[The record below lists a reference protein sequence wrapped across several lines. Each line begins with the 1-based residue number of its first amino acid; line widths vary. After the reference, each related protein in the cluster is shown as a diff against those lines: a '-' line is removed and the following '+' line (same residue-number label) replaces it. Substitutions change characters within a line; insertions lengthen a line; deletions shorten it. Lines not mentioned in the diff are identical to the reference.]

1 MAKTKIEFVCRECG
15 SSHHQWAGQCLDCK
29 EWNTLEEVVISQATS
44 SKPESLKDLPSS
56 KVQNLSEIKSQN
68 NHRLS
73 TGLSELDR
81 TLGGGLVDGSV
92 VLIGGD
98 PGIGKSTLI
107 LQAIAAIN
115 ASSTTLYVSGEES
128 AEQVS
133 DRAIRLGIK
142 EDILFIGETHL
153 EKIIKISKDTRP
165 KVIVIDS
172 IQTMVTDLS
181 NSAPGSVTQVRDC
194 AAQLTQYAKQ
204 TNTILLMIGHVTKG
218 GALAGPRIL
227 EHMVDAVLYFEGDAG
242 GRYRIIRAVKNRFGA
257 VNEISVFAMGEK
269 GLQQV
274 SNPSSIFLSN
284 QENPSSGSMVMVTRE
299 ATRPLLVEIQALV
312 DQANGTPKRVSV
324 GLDQNRLSLQLA
336 ILHKHSGIATFDQ
349 DVFINVVG
357 GIKVSETASDLVVM
371 LAIVSSLR
379 DKVIPSKWIAFGEV
393 GLTGEVRPV
402 YNSMERLSEAQKQG
416 FEVAII
422 PKGNAPKKPIKG
434 MKVVTVGYLI
444 PSNSVFTRE
453 QLVFY
458 RSMPF

>member
-15 SSHHQWAGQCLDCK
+15 ASHHQWAGQCLDCK
-29 EWNTLEEVVISQATS
+29 EWNTLEEIVISQTTS
-44 SKPESLKDLPSS
+44 SKSEILKDLPAS
-56 KVQNLSEIKSQN
+56 KVQNLSEITTQN
-68 NHRLS
+68 KERLS

-107 LQAIAAIN
+107 LQALAVIN
-115 ASSTTLYVSGEES
+115 TSNTTLYVSGEES

-133 DRAIRLGIK
+133 ERAIRLEIK
-142 EDILFIGETHL
+142 EDILFISETHL
-153 EKIIKISKDTRP
+153 EKILKLSKDVQP

-172 IQTMVTDLS
+172 IQTMVTDIS
-181 NSAPGSVTQVRDC
+181 TSAPGSVTQVRDC

-204 TNTILLMIGHVTKG
+204 TNTVLLLIGHVTKG

-227 EHMVDAVLYFEGDAG
+227 EHMVDAVLYFEGDPG
-242 GRYRIIRAVKNRFGA
+242 GRYRIIRAVKNRFGS

-269 GLQQV
+269 GLQQI

-312 DQANGTPKRVSV
+312 DQANGSPKRVSV

-336 ILHKHSGIATFDQ
+336 ILHKHSGISTFDQ

-379 DKVIPSKWIAFGEV
+379 DKVIPNNWIAFGEV

-402 YNSMERLSEAQKQG
+402 YNAMERLSEAQKQG
-416 FEVAII
+416 FELAII
-422 PKGNAPKKPIKG
+422 PQGNAPKKSIKG
-434 MKVVTVGYLI
+434 LKIVTVGYLYQAI
-444 PSNSVFTRE
+444 QYLLENS
-453 QLVFY
+453 
-458 RSMPF
+458 

>member
-1 MAKTKIEFVCRECG
+1 MAKTKVEFVCRECG
-15 SSHHQWAGQCLDCK
+15 ASHHQWAGQCLDCK
-29 EWNTLEEVVISQATS
+29 AWNTLEEVVISQATA
-44 SKPESLKDLPSS
+44 SKPESLKDLPAS
-56 KVQNLSEIKSQN
+56 KVQHLSEIKSQN
-68 NHRLS
+68 KDRLS
-73 TGLSELDR
+73 TGLTELDR

-107 LQAIAAIN
+107 LQALSALNKAN
-115 ASSTTLYVSGEES
+115 TTLYVSGEES

-133 DRAIRLGIK
+133 ERAVRLGIK
-142 EDILFIGETHL
+142 EDVLFIGETHL
-153 EKIIKISKDTRP
+153 EKILKLSKDVQP

-181 NSAPGSVTQVRDC
+181 TSAPGSVTQVRDC

-299 ATRPLLVEIQALV
+299 ATRPLLIEIQALV
-312 DQANGTPKRVSV
+312 DQSNGTPKRVSV
-324 GLDQNRLSLQLA
+324 GLDQNRLALQLA
-336 ILHKHSGIATFDQ
+336 ILHKHSGISTFDQ

-371 LAIVSSLR
+371 LSIVSSLR
-379 DKVIPSKWIAFGEV
+379 DKVIPNNWIAFGEV

-402 YNSMERLSEAQKQG
+402 YNAQERLSEAQKQG

-422 PKGNAPKKPIKG
+422 PKGNNPKKSIKG
-434 MKVVTVGYLI
+434 LKIVSVGYLYQAI
-444 PSNSVFTRE
+444 QYLLENS
-453 QLVFY
+453 
-458 RSMPF
+458 

>member
-1 MAKTKIEFVCRECG
+1 MAKTKVEFVCRECG
-15 SSHHQWAGQCLDCK
+15 ASHHQWAGQCLDCK
-29 EWNTLEEVVISQATS
+29 EWNTLEEIVISQATS
-44 SKPESLKDLPSS
+44 SKPESLKDLPAS
-56 KVQNLSEIKSQN
+56 KVQNLTEIKAQN
-68 NHRLS
+68 KDRLS

-107 LQAIAAIN
+107 LQALAKLN
-115 ASSTTLYVSGEES
+115 SDNTTLYVSGEES

-133 DRAIRLGIK
+133 ERAIRLGIK

-153 EKIIKISKDTRP
+153 EKIIKLSKDVKP

-181 NSAPGSVTQVRDC
+181 ASAPGSVTQVRDC

-312 DQANGTPKRVSV
+312 DQSNGTPKRVSV
-324 GLDQNRLSLQLA
+324 GLDQNRLALQLA

-357 GIKVSETASDLVVM
+357 GIRVSETASDLVVM
-371 LAIVSSLR
+371 LSIVSSLR

-402 YNSMERLSEAQKQG
+402 YNAQERLSEAQKQG
-416 FEVAII
+416 FELAII
-422 PKGNAPKKPIKG
+422 PKGNEPKKPIKG
-434 MKVVTVGYLI
+434 MQVIPVGYLYQAI
-444 PSNSVFTRE
+444 QYLLEYS
-453 QLVFY
+453 
-458 RSMPF
+458 

>member
-1 MAKTKIEFVCRECG
+1 MAKTKIEFVCRDCG

-44 SKPESLKDLPSS
+44 SKPESLKDLPAS

-68 NHRLS
+68 KNRLS
-73 TGLSELDR
+73 TGLTELDR

-107 LQAIAAIN
+107 LQALAAIN

-133 DRAIRLGIK
+133 ERAIRLGIK

-153 EKIIKISKDTRP
+153 EKIIKISKDLRP

-416 FEVAII
+416 FEIAII

-434 MKVVTVGYLI
+434 MKVVTVGYLYQAI
-444 PSNSVFTRE
+444 QYLLENS
-453 QLVFY
+453 
-458 RSMPF
+458 

>member
-15 SSHHQWAGQCLDCK
+15 ASHHQWVGQCLDCK
-29 EWNTLEEVVISQATS
+29 EWNTLEEIVISQTIS
-44 SKPESLKDLPSS
+44 SKPDILKDLPAS
-56 KVQNLSEIKSQN
+56 KVQNLSEITTQN
-68 NHRLS
+68 KERLS

-107 LQAIAAIN
+107 LQALAVIN
-115 ASSTTLYVSGEES
+115 KANTTLYVSGEES

-133 DRAIRLGIK
+133 ERAIRLEIK
-142 EDILFIGETHL
+142 EDILFISETHL
-153 EKIIKISKDTRP
+153 EKILKLSKDFQP

-172 IQTMVTDLS
+172 IQTMVTDIS
-181 NSAPGSVTQVRDC
+181 SSAPGSVTQVRDC

-204 TNTILLMIGHVTKG
+204 TNTVLLLIGHVTKG

-227 EHMVDAVLYFEGDAG
+227 EHMVDAVLYFEGDPG

-269 GLQQV
+269 GLQQI

-312 DQANGTPKRVSV
+312 DQANGSPKRVSV

-336 ILHKHSGIATFDQ
+336 ILHKHSGISTFDQ

-402 YNSMERLSEAQKQG
+402 YNAMERLSEAQKQG

-422 PKGNAPKKPIKG
+422 PKGNAPKKSIKG
-434 MKVVTVGYLI
+434 MKIITVGYLYQAI
-444 PSNSVFTRE
+444 QYLLENS
-453 QLVFY
+453 
-458 RSMPF
+458 

>member
-29 EWNTLEEVVISQATS
+29 EWNTLEEVIISQATS

-115 ASSTTLYVSGEES
+115 TTSTTLYVSGEES

-422 PKGNAPKKPIKG
+422 PKGNGPKKTMKG
-434 MKVVTVGYLI
+434 MKVVTVGYLYQAI
-444 PSNSVFTRE
+444 QYLLENS
-453 QLVFY
+453 
-458 RSMPF
+458 

>member
-1 MAKTKIEFVCRECG
+1 MAKTKVEFVCRECG
-15 SSHHQWAGQCLDCK
+15 ASHHQWAGQCLDCK
-29 EWNTLEEVVISQATS
+29 EWNTLEEIVISQATS
-44 SKPESLKDLPSS
+44 SKPESLKDLPAS
-56 KVQNLSEIKSQN
+56 KVQNLTEIKAQN
-68 NHRLS
+68 KDRLS

-107 LQAIAAIN
+107 LQALAKLN
-115 ASSTTLYVSGEES
+115 SDNTTLYVSGEES

-133 DRAIRLGIK
+133 ERAIRLGIK

-153 EKIIKISKDTRP
+153 EKIIKLSKDIKP

-181 NSAPGSVTQVRDC
+181 ASAPGSVTQVRDC

-312 DQANGTPKRVSV
+312 DQSNGTPKRVSV
-324 GLDQNRLSLQLA
+324 GLDQNRLALQLA
-336 ILHKHSGIATFDQ
+336 ILHKHSGVATFDQ

-371 LAIVSSLR
+371 LSIVSSLR

-402 YNSMERLSEAQKQG
+402 YNALERLSEAQKQG
-416 FEVAII
+416 FELAII
-422 PKGNAPKKPIKG
+422 PKGNEPKKPIKG
-434 MKVVTVGYLI
+434 IQVIPVGYLYQAI
-444 PSNSVFTRE
+444 QYLLENS
-453 QLVFY
+453 
-458 RSMPF
+458 

>member
-15 SSHHQWAGQCLDCK
+15 ASHHQWAGQCLDCK
-29 EWNTLEEVVISQATS
+29 EWNTLEEIVILQAAS
-44 SKPESLKDLPSS
+44 SKSEILKDLPAS
-56 KVQNLSEIKSQN
+56 KVQNLSEITAQN
-68 NHRLS
+68 KERLS

-107 LQAIAAIN
+107 LQALAVIN
-115 ASSTTLYVSGEES
+115 TSNTTLYVSGEES

-133 DRAIRLGIK
+133 ERAIRLEIK
-142 EDILFIGETHL
+142 EDILFISETHL
-153 EKIIKISKDTRP
+153 EKILKLSKDVQP

-172 IQTMVTDLS
+172 IQTMVTDIS
-181 NSAPGSVTQVRDC
+181 TSAPGSVTQVRDC

-204 TNTILLMIGHVTKG
+204 TNTVLLLIGHVTKG

-227 EHMVDAVLYFEGDAG
+227 EHMVDAVLYFEGDPG

-269 GLQQV
+269 GLQQI

-312 DQANGTPKRVSV
+312 DQANGSPKRVSV

-336 ILHKHSGIATFDQ
+336 ILHKHSGISTFDQ

-379 DKVIPSKWIAFGEV
+379 DKVIPNNWIAFGEV

-402 YNSMERLSEAQKQG
+402 YNAMERLSEAQKQG
-416 FEVAII
+416 FELAII
-422 PKGNAPKKPIKG
+422 PQGNAPKKSIKG
-434 MKVVTVGYLI
+434 LKIVTVGYLYQAI
-444 PSNSVFTRE
+444 QYLLENS
-453 QLVFY
+453 
-458 RSMPF
+458 

>member
-1 MAKTKIEFVCRECG
+1 MAKTKIEFICRECG

-29 EWNTLEEVVISQATS
+29 EWNTLEEVVISLATS
-44 SKPESLKDLPSS
+44 SKPESLKDLPAS

-68 NHRLS
+68 NNRLS

-115 ASSTTLYVSGEES
+115 ASNTTLYVSGEES

-165 KVIVIDS
+165 KVIVVDS

-434 MKVVTVGYLI
+434 IKIVPVGYLYQAI
-444 PSNSVFTRE
+444 QYLLENS
-453 QLVFY
+453 
-458 RSMPF
+458 

>member
-1 MAKTKIEFVCRECG
+1 MAKTKIEFICRECG

-44 SKPESLKDLPSS
+44 SKPESLKDLPAS

-68 NHRLS
+68 NNRLS

-115 ASSTTLYVSGEES
+115 ASNTTLYVSGEES

-434 MKVVTVGYLI
+434 MKIVPVGYLYQAI
-444 PSNSVFTRE
+444 QYLLENS
-453 QLVFY
+453 
-458 RSMPF
+458 

>member
-1 MAKTKIEFVCRECG
+1 MAKTKVEFVCRECG
-15 SSHHQWAGQCLDCK
+15 ASHHQWAGQCLDCK
-29 EWNTLEEVVISQATS
+29 EWNTLEEIVISQATS
-44 SKPESLKDLPSS
+44 SKPESLKDLPAS
-56 KVQNLSEIKSQN
+56 KVQNLTEIKAQN
-68 NHRLS
+68 KDRLS

-107 LQAIAAIN
+107 LQALAKLN
-115 ASSTTLYVSGEES
+115 SDNTTLYVSGEES

-133 DRAIRLGIK
+133 ERAIRLGIK

-153 EKIIKISKDTRP
+153 EKIIKLSKDVKP

-181 NSAPGSVTQVRDC
+181 ASAPGSVTQVRDC

-312 DQANGTPKRVSV
+312 DQSNGTPKRVSV
-324 GLDQNRLSLQLA
+324 GLDQNRLALQLA

-371 LAIVSSLR
+371 LSIVSSLR

-402 YNSMERLSEAQKQG
+402 YNAQERLSEAQKQG
-416 FEVAII
+416 FELAII
-422 PKGNAPKKPIKG
+422 PKGNEPKKPIKG
-434 MKVVTVGYLI
+434 IQVIPVGYLYQAI
-444 PSNSVFTRE
+444 QYLLENS
-453 QLVFY
+453 
-458 RSMPF
+458 

>member
-68 NHRLS
+68 NNRLS

-416 FEVAII
+416 FELAII

-434 MKVVTVGYLI
+434 MKVVTVGYLYQAI
-444 PSNSVFTRE
+444 QYLLENS
-453 QLVFY
+453 
-458 RSMPF
+458 

>member
-422 PKGNAPKKPIKG
+422 PKGNGPKKTMKG
-434 MKVVTVGYLI
+434 MKVVTVGYLYQAI
-444 PSNSVFTRE
+444 QYLLENS
-453 QLVFY
+453 
-458 RSMPF
+458 

>member
-422 PKGNAPKKPIKG
+422 PKGNAPKKTMKG
-434 MKVVTVGYLI
+434 MKVVTVGYLYQAI
-444 PSNSVFTRE
+444 QYLLENS
-453 QLVFY
+453 
-458 RSMPF
+458 

>member
-29 EWNTLEEVVISQATS
+29 EWNTLEEVIISQATS

-416 FEVAII
+416 FELAII
-422 PKGNAPKKPIKG
+422 PKGNAPKKTIKG
-434 MKVVTVGYLI
+434 IKVVTVGYLYQAI
-444 PSNSVFTRE
+444 QYLLENS
-453 QLVFY
+453 
-458 RSMPF
+458 

>member
-44 SKPESLKDLPSS
+44 SKPESLKDLPAS

-115 ASSTTLYVSGEES
+115 ASNTTLYVSGEES

-402 YNSMERLSEAQKQG
+402 YNSIERLSEAQKQG

-434 MKVVTVGYLI
+434 MKVVTVGYLYQAI
-444 PSNSVFTRE
+444 QYLLENS
-453 QLVFY
+453 
-458 RSMPF
+458 

>member
-44 SKPESLKDLPSS
+44 SKPESLKDLPAS

-115 ASSTTLYVSGEES
+115 ASNTTLYVSGEES

-434 MKVVTVGYLI
+434 MKVVTVGYLYQAI
-444 PSNSVFTRE
+444 QYLLENS
-453 QLVFY
+453 
-458 RSMPF
+458 

>member
-1 MAKTKIEFVCRECG
+1 MAKTKVEFVCRECG
-15 SSHHQWAGQCLDCK
+15 ASHHQWAGQCLDCK
-29 EWNTLEEVVISQATS
+29 EWNTLEEIVISQATS
-44 SKPESLKDLPSS
+44 SKPESLKDLPASR
-56 KVQNLSEIKSQN
+56 VQNLTEIKAQN
-68 NHRLS
+68 NDRLS

-107 LQAIAAIN
+107 LQALAKLN
-115 ASSTTLYVSGEES
+115 SDNTTLYVSGEES

-133 DRAIRLGIK
+133 ERATRLSIK

-153 EKIIKISKDTRP
+153 EKILKLSKDVQP

-181 NSAPGSVTQVRDC
+181 ASAPGSVTQVRDC

-312 DQANGTPKRVSV
+312 DQSNGTPKRVSV
-324 GLDQNRLSLQLA
+324 GLDQNRLALQLA

-371 LAIVSSLR
+371 LSIVSSLR
-379 DKVIPSKWIAFGEV
+379 DKVIPNNWIAFGEV

-402 YNSMERLSEAQKQG
+402 YNAQERLSEAQKQG
-416 FEVAII
+416 FELAII
-422 PKGNAPKKPIKG
+422 PKGNEPKKHIKG
-434 MKVVTVGYLI
+434 IKTIPVGYLYQAI
-444 PSNSVFTRE
+444 QYLLENS
-453 QLVFY
+453 
-458 RSMPF
+458 

>member
-15 SSHHQWAGQCLDCK
+15 ASHHQWAGQCLDCK
-29 EWNTLEEVVISQATS
+29 EWNTLEEIVISQAAS
-44 SKPESLKDLPSS
+44 SKSEILKDLPAS
-56 KVQNLSEIKSQN
+56 KVQNLSEITTQN
-68 NHRLS
+68 KERLS

-107 LQAIAAIN
+107 LQALAVIN
-115 ASSTTLYVSGEES
+115 TTNSTLYVSGEES

-133 DRAIRLGIK
+133 ERAIRLEIK
-142 EDILFIGETHL
+142 EDILFISETHL
-153 EKIIKISKDTRP
+153 EKILKLSKDVQP

-172 IQTMVTDLS
+172 IQTMVTDIS
-181 NSAPGSVTQVRDC
+181 TSAPGSVTQVRDC

-204 TNTILLMIGHVTKG
+204 TNTVLLLIGHVTKG

-227 EHMVDAVLYFEGDAG
+227 EHMVDTVLYFEGDPG
-242 GRYRIIRAVKNRFGA
+242 GRYRIIRAVKNRFGS

-269 GLQQV
+269 GLQQI

-312 DQANGTPKRVSV
+312 DQANGSPKRVSV

-336 ILHKHSGIATFDQ
+336 ILHKHSGISTFDQ

-379 DKVIPSKWIAFGEV
+379 DKVIPNNWIAFGEV

-402 YNSMERLSEAQKQG
+402 YNAIERLSEAQKQG
-416 FEVAII
+416 FELAII
-422 PKGNAPKKPIKG
+422 PQGNAPKKSIKG
-434 MKVVTVGYLI
+434 LKIVTVGYLYQAI
-444 PSNSVFTRE
+444 QYLLENS
-453 QLVFY
+453 
-458 RSMPF
+458 

>member
-434 MKVVTVGYLI
+434 IKVVTVGYLYQAI
-444 PSNSVFTRE
+444 QYLLENS
-453 QLVFY
+453 
-458 RSMPF
+458 

>member
-44 SKPESLKDLPSS
+44 SKPESLKDLPAS
-56 KVQNLSEIKSQN
+56 KVQNLSEIKFQN
-68 NHRLS
+68 KNRLS
-73 TGLSELDR
+73 TGLTELDR

-107 LQAIAAIN
+107 LQALAAIN

-133 DRAIRLGIK
+133 ERAIRLGIK

-153 EKIIKISKDTRP
+153 EKIIKISKDLRP

-416 FEVAII
+416 FEIAII

-434 MKVVTVGYLI
+434 MKVVTVGYLYQAI
-444 PSNSVFTRE
+444 QYLLENS
-453 QLVFY
+453 
-458 RSMPF
+458 

>member
-15 SSHHQWAGQCLDCK
+15 ASHHQWAGQCLDCK
-29 EWNTLEEVVISQATS
+29 EWNTLEEIVISQATS
-44 SKPESLKDLPSS
+44 SKSEILKDLPAS
-56 KVQNLSEIKSQN
+56 KVQNLSEITTQN
-68 NHRLS
+68 KERLS

-107 LQAIAAIN
+107 LQALAVIN
-115 ASSTTLYVSGEES
+115 TSNSTLYVSGEES

-133 DRAIRLGIK
+133 ERAIRLEIK
-142 EDILFIGETHL
+142 EDILFISETHL
-153 EKIIKISKDTRP
+153 EKILKLSKDVQP

-172 IQTMVTDLS
+172 IQTMVTDIS
-181 NSAPGSVTQVRDC
+181 TSAPGSVTQVRDC

-204 TNTILLMIGHVTKG
+204 TNTVLLLIGHVTKG

-227 EHMVDAVLYFEGDAG
+227 EHMVDAVLYFEGDPG
-242 GRYRIIRAVKNRFGA
+242 GRYRIIRAVKNRFGS

-269 GLQQV
+269 GLQQI

-312 DQANGTPKRVSV
+312 DQANGSPKRVSV

-336 ILHKHSGIATFDQ
+336 ILHKHSGISTFDQ

-379 DKVIPSKWIAFGEV
+379 DKVIPNNWIAFGEV

-402 YNSMERLSEAQKQG
+402 YNAMERLSEAQKQG
-416 FEVAII
+416 FELAII
-422 PKGNAPKKPIKG
+422 PQGNAPKKSIKG
-434 MKVVTVGYLI
+434 LKIVTVGYLYQAI
-444 PSNSVFTRE
+444 QYLLENS
-453 QLVFY
+453 
-458 RSMPF
+458 